1 MPLPQAELQRAL
13 TKFKDLPTLP
23 DVVAKVMQIV
33 SNPLTT
39 AEDLN
44 QVISLDPALTFK
56 VLRLANS
63 AYYGFPKEITNI
75 TQSVTIL
82 GFNTIRNLALS
93 VSVHK
98 MLFADRDKGLFSYRE
113 FWKHGVAVGVCT
125 RILAR
130 RVGYKSEENAFTVG
144 LLHDIGKSLLD
155 KVDHDGFMQA
165 LEKSKATQA
174 PLWKVERELF
184 GLDHAALGARLAEIW
199 NLPSDLRLAIEH
211 QHEPA
216 EGLASAPDPLI
227 AAVHAANQI
236 CRQRGLGNDGDFGP
250 TDIDPA
256 AMQML
261 RLDER
266 SMKEINA
273 ELDAR
278 LKEAEEFLKFSKG
291 S

>member
-1 MPLPQAELQRAL
+1 
-13 TKFKDLPTLP
+13 
-23 DVVAKVMQIV
+23 MQIV

-44 QVISLDPALTFK
+44 QVISMDQALTFK

-98 MLFADRDKGLFSYRE
+98 MLFADREKGLFSYRE
-113 FWKHGVAVGVCT
+113 FWKHGVAVGVCA

-130 RVGYKSEENAFTVG
+130 RVGYKSEENAFTAG

-155 KVDHDGFMQA
+155 KVDHEGFMQA
-165 LEKSKATQA
+165 IEKSRESGR
-174 PLWKVERELF
+174 PLWDTERELF
-184 GLDHAALGARLAEIW
+184 GLDHAALGGRLAEIW
-199 NLPSDLRLAIEH
+199 NLPQELRHAISM

-216 EGLASAPDPLI
+216 EGLATVADPLV
-227 AAVHAANQI
+227 AAVHAANQL
-236 CRQRGLGNDGDFGP
+236 CRQRGLGDDGDYGP
-250 TDIDPA
+250 TEMNA
-256 AMQML
+256 AVVHLL
-261 RLDER
+261 RLDEA
-266 SMKEINA
+266 SLVDINA

-291 S
+291 A